1 MDISPKDIII
11 PIATAILG
19 VALPLLLGVIQR
31 IDEKYES
38 TRLMKQFINERA
50 TKCFGGILVAT
61 ILLLF
66 YLLIAP
72 PNKNDFGIFT
82 QYVNNSAVIIATVAC
97 VLLCFSFFKVIWLI
111 YIYHNP
117 INLQEH
123 LLKGKIKI
131 ETRQAW
137 FEFFVSMLKQDNV
150 NVLSKGFGSLYEWCA
165 ELRKGNEWK
174 EIQYPKEF
182 YDGIIALNEKLCSQ
196 KKKVVSISNG
206 NDALKIFFDDMQLT
220 IIHPLTF
227 NKIWIGL
234 NQQLYYNRKDLIL
247 EYWGAAHQHFSFYME
262 QYYEGE
268 RITHLSK
275 TITITREQAALRHK
289 SRMDFKEFHIAFG
302 GLLLYKKEYELLNHI
317 LFYTNTQPPV
327 YPLIPGRLS
336 EIIPV
341 YMELLSFK
349 PENVMKYE
357 SRYPF
362 IDLHDGIR
370 NDNIIN
376 GYIQRYL
383 ILTMFRLF
391 QLIPAYTS
399 DNFFELPGLPSS
411 LSDKQEW
418 INSIPILIEKLE
430 KDTTIPEIVE
440 KILPMEAGEL
450 YMAKK
455 KLISLSES
463 LLENLKTA
471 MIQQKESLP
480 LSQEKTQKFSHTI
493 SKMIEY
499 EFSTYWSIFPQISVE
514 DDAMPSN
521 YIIHDA
527 LIVKYEIEPTE
538 AYADDQT
545 MGYSN
550 LDEVLAQNIILEF
563 RYKWLWHFARQKS
576 QSYNLTA
583 NKVAEAL
590 KKMNLNKEKHV
601 ILGFRVN
608 WYCCFQELEKCD
620 ESKLVTPDGIVL
632 YDLPGEYN
640 TDFNNVIVIMNKEDL
655 PQLLFKKPEV
665 LETEKYKL
673 ECINQ
678 KYNLYASILK
688 LNENPDLMEKF
699 REIGT
704 HTEKQ
709 LKQSVLISAEMN
721 VKVAWRLN
729 IKMVLIKIS
738 DSHKGNDDLS
748 NITPFENDEK

>member
-1 MDISPKDIII
+1 M
-11 PIATAILG
+11 
-19 VALPLLLGVIQR
+19 
-31 IDEKYES
+31 
-38 TRLMKQFINERA
+38 
-50 TKCFGGILVAT
+50 
-61 ILLLF
+61 
-66 YLLIAP
+66 LLIAP

-82 QYVNNSAVIIATVAC
+82 EYVNNSAVIIATVAC
-97 VLLCFSFFKVIWLI
+97 VLLCFSFFRVIWLI

-150 NVLSKGFGSLYEWCA
+150 NVLSKGFGSLYEWCI

-206 NDALKIFFDDMQLT
+206 NDALKIFFDDTQLT

-268 RITHLSK
+268 RITHLDK

-327 YPLIPGRLS
+327 YHLIPGRLS

-391 QLIPAYTS
+391 QLSPAYTS
-399 DNFFELPGLPSS
+399 DNF
-411 LSDKQEW
+411 LSYQDYREVYL
-418 INSIPILIEKLE
+418 INRS
-430 KDTTIPEIVE
+430 
-440 KILPMEAGEL
+440 G
-450 YMAKK
+450 
-455 KLISLSES
+455 
-463 LLENLKTA
+463 
-471 MIQQKESLP
+471 
-480 LSQEKTQKFSHTI
+480 
-493 SKMIEY
+493 
-499 EFSTYWSIFPQISVE
+499 
-514 DDAMPSN
+514 
-521 YIIHDA
+521 
-527 LIVKYEIEPTE
+527 
-538 AYADDQT
+538 
-545 MGYSN
+545 
-550 LDEVLAQNIILEF
+550 
-563 RYKWLWHFARQKS
+563 
-576 QSYNLTA
+576 
-583 NKVAEAL
+583 
-590 KKMNLNKEKHV
+590 
-601 ILGFRVN
+601 
-608 WYCCFQELEKCD
+608 
-620 ESKLVTPDGIVL
+620 
-632 YDLPGEYN
+632 
-640 TDFNNVIVIMNKEDL
+640 
-655 PQLLFKKPEV
+655 
-665 LETEKYKL
+665 
-673 ECINQ
+673 
-678 KYNLYASILK
+678 
-688 LNENPDLMEKF
+688 
-699 REIGT
+699 
-704 HTEKQ
+704 
-709 LKQSVLISAEMN
+709 
-721 VKVAWRLN
+721 
-729 IKMVLIKIS
+729 
-738 DSHKGNDDLS
+738 
-748 NITPFENDEK
+748 

>member
-38 TRLMKQFINERA
+38 TRLMKQFINERD

-82 QYVNNSAVIIATVAC
+82 EYVNNSAVIIATVAC

-150 NVLSKGFGSLYEWCA
+150 NVLSKGFGSLYEWCI
-165 ELRKGNEWK
+165 ELRMGNEWK
-174 EIQYPKEF
+174 EIKYPQEF

-206 NDALKIFFDDMQLT
+206 NDALKIFFDDTQLT

-268 RITHLSK
+268 RITHLGK

-327 YPLIPGRLS
+327 YHLIPGRLS

-341 YMELLSFK
+341 YM
-349 PENVMKYE
+349 
-357 SRYPF
+357 
-362 IDLHDGIR
+362 
-370 NDNIIN
+370 
-376 GYIQRYL
+376 
-383 ILTMFRLF
+383 
-391 QLIPAYTS
+391 
-399 DNFFELPGLPSS
+399 
-411 LSDKQEW
+411 
-418 INSIPILIEKLE
+418 
-430 KDTTIPEIVE
+430 
-440 KILPMEAGEL
+440 
-450 YMAKK
+450 
-455 KLISLSES
+455 
-463 LLENLKTA
+463 
-471 MIQQKESLP
+471 
-480 LSQEKTQKFSHTI
+480 
-493 SKMIEY
+493 
-499 EFSTYWSIFPQISVE
+499 
-514 DDAMPSN
+514 
-521 YIIHDA
+521 
-527 LIVKYEIEPTE
+527 
-538 AYADDQT
+538 
-545 MGYSN
+545 
-550 LDEVLAQNIILEF
+550 
-563 RYKWLWHFARQKS
+563 
-576 QSYNLTA
+576 
-583 NKVAEAL
+583 
-590 KKMNLNKEKHV
+590 
-601 ILGFRVN
+601 
-608 WYCCFQELEKCD
+608 
-620 ESKLVTPDGIVL
+620 
-632 YDLPGEYN
+632 
-640 TDFNNVIVIMNKEDL
+640 
-655 PQLLFKKPEV
+655 
-665 LETEKYKL
+665 
-673 ECINQ
+673 
-678 KYNLYASILK
+678 
-688 LNENPDLMEKF
+688 
-699 REIGT
+699 
-704 HTEKQ
+704 
-709 LKQSVLISAEMN
+709 
-721 VKVAWRLN
+721 
-729 IKMVLIKIS
+729 
-738 DSHKGNDDLS
+738 
-748 NITPFENDEK
+748 